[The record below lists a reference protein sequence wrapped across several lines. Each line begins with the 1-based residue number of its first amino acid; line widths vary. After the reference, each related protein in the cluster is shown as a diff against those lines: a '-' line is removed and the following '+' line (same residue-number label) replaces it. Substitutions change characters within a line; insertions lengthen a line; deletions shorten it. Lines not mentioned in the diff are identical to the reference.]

1 MKKMSLIFLLAMSLN
16 ISAQVSLPSI
26 SLKSLEGEMVNVQEK
41 TNEGLY
47 IVSFWASWCVSC
59 INELDEIND
68 VYDEWQEEL
77 QVELIAI
84 SIDDSRTKARVK
96 PLVNGKA
103 WEYEILFDTNQDLK
117 RQMNIGSVP
126 YMLIIKDGKILY
138 NHSGYTPGQEEEIYE
153 LLKQYSK

>member
-59 INELDEIND
+59 INELDEISD
-68 VYDEWQEEL
+68 VYQEWQEDTE
-77 QVELIAI
+77 VELLAI

-96 PLVNGKA
+96 PMVNGKG
-103 WEYEILFDTNQDLK
+103 WEYEVLLDTNQELK
-117 RQMNIGSVP
+117 RSMNISSVP
-126 YMLIIKDGKILY
+126 YILIIKDGKVVY
-138 NHSGYTPGQEEEIYE
+138 SHSGYTPGQEDEIYE
-153 LLKQYSK
+153 LLMQYSK

>member
-59 INELDEIND
+59 INELDEISD
-68 VYDEWQEEL
+68 VYQEWQEDTG
-77 QVELIAI
+77 VELLAI

-96 PLVNGKA
+96 PMVNGKG
-103 WEYEILFDTNQDLK
+103 WEYEVLLDTNQELK
-117 RQMNIGSVP
+117 RSMNISSVP
-126 YMLIIKDGKILY
+126 YILIIKDGKVVY
-138 NHSGYTPGQEEEIYE
+138 SHSGYTPGQEDEIYE
-153 LLKQYSK
+153 LLMQYSK

>member
-59 INELDEIND
+59 INELDEISD
-68 VYDEWQEEL
+68 VYQEWQEDTG
-77 QVELIAI
+77 VELLAI

-96 PLVNGKA
+96 PMVNGKG
-103 WEYEILFDTNQDLK
+103 WEYEVLLDSNQELK
-117 RQMNIGSVP
+117 RSMNISSVP
-126 YMLIIKDGKILY
+126 YILIIKDGKVVY
-138 NHSGYTPGQEEEIYE
+138 SHSGYTPGQEDEIYE
-153 LLKQYSK
+153 LLMQYSK